1 MKAKTFGC
9 FGKTIKPS
17 DMSKQAHMEIAVGLQ
32 RGNRDA
38 WLSLYELY
46 AEKLWCNIARL
57 MAHDADSVADVVQE
71 TLLSAARS
79 AKNYNPRRGSLWVWL
94 WAIAKRQVALHYR
107 KQSSKS
113 IVACAQQWWSLLDGQ
128 KSDWINGSQKPPAEV
143 LESAELAT
151 LVRYTLAELS
161 AEYQTLLMAKYVDG
175 LTIETIAEE
184 TNSSSVAVRSKL
196 ARARKAF
203 RLAFKRLTHSTPSI
217 LEMAQ

>member
-1 MKAKTFGC
+1 
-9 FGKTIKPS
+9 
-17 DMSKQAHMEIAVGLQ
+17 MEIAKGLQ
-32 RGNRDA
+32 QGNRDA
-38 WLSLYELY
+38 WLSMYELY
-46 AEKLWCNIARL
+46 AEKLWCNVARL
-57 MAHDADSVADVVQE
+57 MAHDPACVADVVQE

-79 AKNYNPRRGSLWVWL
+79 AKNYNPRRGSLWTWL

-107 KQSSKS
+107 KGTSKAL
-113 IVACAQQWWSLLDGQ
+113 IAHAQQWWNLLDGQ
-128 KSDWINGSQKPPAEV
+128 TSDWIEGDQKPPAEV

-184 TNSSSVAVRSKL
+184 TNGSSEAIRSKL

-203 RLAFKRLTHSTPSI
+203 RQAFERLTKSSPGI
-217 LEMAQ
+217 LEMAP

>member
-1 MKAKTFGC
+1 MN
-9 FGKTIKPS
+9 
-17 DMSKQAHMEIAVGLQ
+17 KQAHMEIAEGLQ
-32 RGNRDA
+32 QGNRDA

-57 MAHDADSVADVVQE
+57 MAHDAASVADVVQE
-71 TLLSAARS
+71 TFLSAARS
-79 AKNYNPRRGSLWVWL
+79 AKNFNPRRGSLWCWL

-107 KQSSKS
+107 KRTSKAL
-113 IVACAQQWWSLLDGQ
+113 IARAQQWWNLLDGQ
-128 KSDWINGSQKPPAEV
+128 ASDWIDGSQKPPAEV

-151 LVRYTLAELS
+151 LVRFTLAELP

-184 TNSSSVAVRSKL
+184 TNGSSVALRSKL

-203 RLAFKRLTHSTPSI
+203 RRIFKRLTHSTPGI
-217 LEMAQ
+217 LEITP

>member
-1 MKAKTFGC
+1 VKAKTFVG
-9 FGKTIKPS
+9 FGKSVKLS
-17 DMSKQAHMEIAVGLQ
+17 DMSKQAHMEIAEGLQ

-46 AEKLWCNIARL
+46 AEKLWCNVARL

-79 AKNYNPRRGSLWVWL
+79 AKNYNPRLGSLWTWL
-94 WAIAKRQVALHYR
+94 WVIAKRQVALHYR
-107 KQSSKS
+107 KQTSKAN
-113 IVACAQQWWSLLDGQ
+113 IAHAQQWWSLLDGQ
-128 KSDWINGSQKPPAEV
+128 RSDWIDGSRKPPTEV
-143 LESAELAT
+143 LETAELAT

-161 AEYQTLLMAKYVDG
+161 AEYQTVLMAKYVDG

-184 TNSSSVAVRSKL
+184 TNGSPAAVRSKL

-203 RLAFKRLTHSTPSI
+203 RLAFKRLTHSTPGI